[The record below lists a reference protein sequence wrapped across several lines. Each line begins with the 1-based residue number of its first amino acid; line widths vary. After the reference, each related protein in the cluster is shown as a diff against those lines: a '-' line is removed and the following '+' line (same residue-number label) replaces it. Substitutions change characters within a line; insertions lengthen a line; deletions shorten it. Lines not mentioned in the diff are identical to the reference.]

1 MKLRTLALACATL
14 ALPLA
19 TLANPTPTSNW
30 TGVWES
36 KLDGITAVTLTLA
49 DDAGALD
56 GTIVFHVILKE
67 NASTPAHSGST
78 EPHTLIHPHVEG
90 NKLSFQVRR
99 GNGSNQILNMA
110 VELNPSGKAD
120 FQCSNCG
127 SGPKAELEK
136 MH

>member
-1 MKLRTLALACATL
+1 MNLKTLALACATL
-14 ALPLA
+14 PLTA
-19 TLANPTPTSNW
+19 NANPTPNW

-49 DDAGALD
+49 DDAGTLD
-56 GTIVFHVILKE
+56 GTIVFHVVLKE
-67 NASTPAHSGST
+67 NESTPAHSGST
-78 EPHTLIHPHVEG
+78 EPHTLIHPHADG

-127 SGPKAELEK
+127 SGPKTELEK